1 MTKRYFKTKKMRDVV
16 TSRTGEFFPAN
27 GKCSQMEPI
36 NIGSEGKAK
45 AEGEFRV
52 LDVSKFSDQGVHHN
66 RNQEDKHF

>member
-1 MTKRYFKTKKMRDVV
+1 MRDVV
-16 TSRTGEFFPAN
+16 TSRIGEFFPAY

-52 LDVSKFSDQGVHHN
+52 LDVSKFSDQRVHHN
-66 RNQEDKHF
+66 RKSGRYAFLTKEM